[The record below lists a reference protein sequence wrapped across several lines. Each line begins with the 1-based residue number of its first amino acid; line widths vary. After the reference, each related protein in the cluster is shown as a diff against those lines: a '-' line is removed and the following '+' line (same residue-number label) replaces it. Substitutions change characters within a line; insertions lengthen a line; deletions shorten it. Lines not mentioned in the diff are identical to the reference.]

1 MQEKEENTFFNSDN
15 EASDKISKEDVRPTD
30 PSVEKNEGGG
40 FDSSEKQY
48 FEAVQLDIDD
58 VEIPLKKKNRSV
70 SLRAYIASL
79 LAVVLVL
86 GMFTVAIASATRRLG
101 YLEGVGEWIGNG
113 GSESEGL
120 VDFSELTFLDRF
132 FKAYSYHDLSD
143 AEFLSAVLKAYV
155 AASGDLYAEY
165 YTAEEYAALMSD
177 RSGESVGVGISVIQ
191 TTVTIEGISYAAME
205 IVAAFPDSPAAEN
218 GVMPGDLVVY
228 VGVGENR
235 ELVNSIGYAEALNR
249 MRGEKGTLAEF
260 TVLRPKTDGT
270 YEEIGFSIPRR
281 EYTMQ
286 SVEYKVSALDPTVGI
301 VRILQFD
308 LTTPEQF
315 EHAMDELIEGGVKK
329 FVFDVRNNPGGDLKS
344 ICAVLSYF
352 LNEGDLIIS
361 TVDRDGNKEET
372 FVKTV
377 SYSGDYKGCSIKR
390 SDIGKYRDYDMA
402 VLTNANTASAAELF
416 TAALRDYDLAAIVGT
431 TTYGKG
437 SMQTMYSLSYWGFDG
452 AVKLTTRHYFP
463 PCGEGYDGIG
473 IVPDVAVELSEEAAS
488 TNIYKLAEADDDQL
502 KAALS
507 ELDRSQES

>member
-15 EASDKISKEDVRPTD
+15 EASDKIS
-30 PSVEKNEGGG
+30 
-40 FDSSEKQY
+40 Q
-48 FEAVQLDIDD
+48 EAVDPIDSTVEGNEECGSDSLEKYCFRTPQPDIN
-58 VEIPLKKKNRSV
+58 EAKIPSKKKTQGV

-101 YLEGVGEWIGNG
+101 YLEGIGEWIGHEG
-113 GSESEGL
+113 DQSDGL
-120 VDFSELTFLDRF
+120 VDFSELEFLDRF

-143 AEFLSAVLKAYV
+143 TEFLSAVLKAYV

-165 YTAEEYAALMSD
+165 YTAEEYEELMSD
-177 RSGESVGVGISVIQ
+177 RIGESVGVGISVIQ
-191 TTVTIEGISYAAME
+191 TTVTIGGISYAAME
-205 IVAAFPDSPAAEN
+205 IVAAFPDSPAVEY

-228 VGVGENR
+228 VGVGDSR
-235 ELVNSIGYAEALNR
+235 ELVNSIGYSESLNR

-260 TVLRPKTDGT
+260 TVLRPRADGS
-270 YEEIGFSIPRR
+270 YEEIEFSIPRR

-286 SVEYKVSALDPTVGI
+286 SVEYKISVIDPSVGI

-315 EHAMDELIEGGVKK
+315 EHAMDELIKAGIKK

-361 TVDRDGNKEET
+361 TVDRDGNKEDT

-390 SDIGKYRDYDMA
+390 SDIGKYRSYDMA
-402 VLTNANTASAAELF
+402 VLTNGNTASAAELF
-416 TAALRDYDLAAIVGT
+416 TAALRDYDLASIVGT

-437 SMQTMYSLSYWGFDG
+437 SMQTMFSLSYWGFDG

-463 PCGEGYDGIG
+463 PCGEGYDGVG
-473 IVPDVAVELSEEAAS
+473 ILPDVTVQLSDEAAA

-507 ELDRSQES
+507 ELFRSQES